1 MNALS
6 IRASWDIK
14 KSESGITCVAV
25 IKHVDHS
32 RYSSSVIRNVATR
45 FDLSITCLWIWSLSV
60 WHTSH
65 YRQHAAFI
73 FYPSSPSPFSL
84 WNHFR
89 EYSSFIFLSV
99 CLLTNFLLEANREA
113 ETVNVRAV
121 DGVEA
126 EVTQANVADLMD
138 CRFVEFIGTVLNQ
151 STLKAESY
159 TKIGD
164 KFGK

>member
-1 MNALS
+1 
-6 IRASWDIK
+6 
-14 KSESGITCVAV
+14 
-25 IKHVDHS
+25 
-32 RYSSSVIRNVATR
+32 
-45 FDLSITCLWIWSLSV
+45 
-60 WHTSH
+60 
-65 YRQHAAFI
+65 
-73 FYPSSPSPFSL
+73 
-84 WNHFR
+84 
-89 EYSSFIFLSV
+89 
-99 CLLTNFLLEANREA
+99 LTNFLLEANREA